1 MDSKELK
8 ERRTKAGLTQ
18 AGLGEILG
26 VSPETVKSWELGRNP
41 IQKIA
46 AIAIDAVLKGIE
58 QEQAAKARQAERQE
72 HIQKLAREPRVTKD
86 GNITVLDY
94 SDPAPR
100 Q

>member
-1 MDSKELK
+1 MDAKELK

-46 AIAIDAVLKGIE
+46 TIAIDAVLKGIE
-58 QEQAAKARQAERQE
+58 QEQAAKARNAERQE
-72 HIQKLAREPRVTKD
+72 HIQNLARNPHVTRD
-86 GNITVLDY
+86 GNITIIDS
-94 SDPAPR
+94 SDL
-100 Q
+100 